1 MYDNGGGFGSRFCC
15 LWWRGR
21 ETVIDLVTIDAEKV
35 VLMADWL
42 KIKTEYI
49 TTDTSYRKLA
59 EKYGLSR
66 VQVGNVGKE
75 ENWVE
80 LRRQYLENT
89 LTKTLEKTAE
99 TDSDRLARLMETTSR
114 AIDVVVGAFEDEKQF
129 NRYLVDRKEKYT
141 FPTAFEDEN
150 GEIIRVDERQWTE
163 ERVFAKVDT
172 KALRDLTT
180 VLKDLTGLMRDFYNI
195 PTPAQA
201 EAQRIAAARLEM
213 DRRRAEAWDDDVNEI
228 AVTFDAGEEAW
239 NE

>member
-1 MYDNGGGFGSRFCC
+1 
-15 LWWRGR
+15 
-21 ETVIDLVTIDAEKV
+21 
-35 VLMADWL
+35 MADWL

-75 ENWVE
+75 EGWVD

-89 LTKTLEKTAE
+89 LTKTLEKTADA
-99 TDSDRLARLMETTSR
+99 DSSRLARLMDTTSK
-114 AIDVVVGAFEDEKQF
+114 AIDVVVGAFADEQQF
-129 NRYLVDRKEKYT
+129 NRH
-141 FPTAFEDEN
+141 
-150 GEIIRVDERQWTE
+150 IITESYGPGLTQTE
-163 ERVFAKVDT
+163 ERVYAKVDT

-201 EAQRIAAARLEM
+201 EAQRIAAARLAM
-213 DRRRAEAWDDDVNEI
+213 DQKKAESEDSEDNDLN
-228 AVTFDAGEEAW
+228 VTFAAGPEAW

>member
-1 MYDNGGGFGSRFCC
+1 
-15 LWWRGR
+15 
-21 ETVIDLVTIDAEKV
+21 
-35 VLMADWL
+35 MADWL

-129 NRYLVDRKEKYT
+129 NRHIITEGL
-141 FPTAFEDEN
+141 
-150 GEIIRVDERQWTE
+150 GEGTTMTE
-163 ERVFAKVDT
+163 ERIFAKVDT

-201 EAQRIAAARLEM
+201 EAQRIAAARLAM
-213 DRRRAEAWDDDVNEI
+213 DERKSTIGGDDDDDETGVILIPPVKES
-228 AVTFDAGEEAW
+228 DADA
-239 NE
+239 